1 MGLVVSLAEA
11 LNIGWGLNASD
22 GATTLRERLEHLGI
36 ETERQSN
43 ATHRVTET
51 EAEAR
56 RLEAG
61 TDTRGIP
68 HRVLR

>member
-1 MGLVVSLAEA
+1 MGLVVSLAEG
-11 LNIGWGLNASD
+11 LNIGWGLNASE

-43 ATHRVTET
+43 ATRRVTET